1 MTSFW
6 VPLNRKTDMSN
17 QGELP
22 KHTPWQFGDCYRL
35 WGMLLYLFPFAASH
49 KELQTAVLSFFV
61 NANGRN
67 CVEGL
72 LRPRF
77 GGLSVR
83 GNFRHFQVH
92 CSKSG
97 HCPHTVVV
105 VNLNLGEIW
114 RRLSR
119 YCVFFSN
126 CTHTYNI
133 YIYVYM

>member
-83 GNFRHFQVH
+83 GNFQALPSSLFKVRTLSAH
-92 CSKSG
+92 SG
-97 HCPHTVVV
+97 SCQLELGR
-105 VNLNLGEIW
+105 NLAKALEI
-114 RRLSR
+114 L
-119 YCVFFSN
+119 CVLFKLY
-126 CTHTYNI
+126 THI
-133 YIYVYM
+133 